1 MTKRHCL
8 ILLLAMVC
16 LMFIPAGC
24 AKTAGSSPG
33 KLTVAVT
40 IVPQEAFVKA
50 VAGDLVDVVT
60 MVPPG
65 KSPENYAPTPRQL
78 ESFSKAAL
86 YFSIGVPVEDAYI
99 LKRVDSLNSEMK
111 IVPLADRVG
120 EVYPH
125 RYFEEA
131 HETGMDENGNNDSGN
146 EYNRADV
153 HRHDGR
159 DPHIWLSPKRVEVM
173 VDVIAEELSQ
183 IDIANKAVYERNASE
198 FKSRLNEV
206 DAEIEKT
213 LGKLKNKTFI
223 VFHPAFGYFADDYG
237 LKMVALE
244 EEGKEATP
252 KSLQGKIDMAK
263 EEGIKVIFYQAE
275 IDSRQ
280 SRAFAEELGGK
291 AEMLE
296 PLSYDYLN
304 NLKKIAKT
312 FSEVME

>member
-1 MTKRHCL
+1 MTRRHCL
-8 ILLLAMVC
+8 IILLVMVFMVF
-16 LMFIPAGC
+16 LPMGC
-24 AKTAGSSPG
+24 AKTADSSPG

-65 KSPENYAPTPRQL
+65 RSPENYAPTPQQL

-99 LKRVDSLNSEMK
+99 LKRMDSLNHEMK

-125 RYFEEA
+125 RYFDKT
-131 HETGMDENGNNDSGN
+131 HETGYGEESINDTGNGHNAAGGHS
-146 EYNRADV
+146 
-153 HRHDGR
+153 HTGR

-173 VDVIAEELSQ
+173 IDVIAEELSQ
-183 IDIANKAVYERNASE
+183 IDIANKAVYEKNASE
-198 FKSRLNEV
+198 FKARLNEV
-206 DAEIEKT
+206 DDEIEKALT
-213 LGKLKNKTFI
+213 KLKNKTFI

-252 KSLQGKIDMAK
+252 KSLQEKIDMAK

-280 SRAFAEELGGK
+280 SRVFAQELGGR